1 VRLLRKAA
9 DLGDTDAMFNLAT
22 SYEDGRGV
30 DQDEAEAARLYRQ
43 AADLGNTDA
52 MYYIGGKY
60 ENGEGVTKDLAKAR
74 SYYQK
79 AADGGDSHATEA
91 LKRLSARP
99 KKK

>member
-1 VRLLRKAA
+1 
-9 DLGDTDAMFNLAT
+9 M
-22 SYEDGRGV
+22 
-30 DQDEAEAARLYRQ
+30 
-43 AADLGNTDA
+43 GNTDA